1 MRSYICNGN
10 GDSHDDPSPEVMR
23 KFLAEL
29 DPLDEEHG
37 AAWVGDE
44 EGNAL
49 EYEVGGNL
57 AFTRSDQ
64 LRHLAHVSPGRVL
77 ELWQKLVAGRL
88 DELEQELWQPGA
100 RPPLSPEAREA
111 RDRRLAE
118 AQLRED
124 RRFYEALGP
133 ELSAEPCRVEGCG
146 HGCVRYS
153 VFCRQHH
160 FEHLKK
166 RPCPFEGAG

>member
-1 MRSYICNGN
+1 MHFFVCNGN
-10 GDSHDDPSPEVMR
+10 GESADDPSPEVMR

-29 DPLDEEHG
+29 DQTDEEHG

-44 EGNAL
+44 EGNSL

-64 LRHLAHVSPGRVL
+64 LRHMAHVVPDRVL

-100 RPPLSPEAREA
+100 RPPLSPEERDARN
-111 RDRRLAE
+111 RRLAE
-118 AQLRED
+118 WQLAQD

-133 ELSAEPCRVEGCG
+133 ESSAEPCRIEGCG
-146 HGCVRYS
+146 HRCVRYS
-153 VFCRQHH
+153 VFCRRHH
-160 FEHLKK
+160 FEDLKK